1 MVDTV
6 YVVTAGDYSAY
17 HIERVYLDK
26 EEAEQYVAAANL
38 ANPRYFDVF
47 MVEEYQVG
55 APPGEMDGPIWE
67 GRWGRN
73 PDSEEYR
80 KLYGSWPDPRLLNP
94 MLGPY
99 QESLT
104 IEQVWHTGDIPP
116 KAEVTGHEVGVYS
129 HVTVRGTS
137 KDHVEKALHDNV
149 AQARAEIYGI
159 T

>member
-67 GRWGRN
+67 ATWSRS
-73 PDSEEYR
+73 PDSTAWLEQ
-80 KLYGSWPDPRLLNP
+80 YGTWPKNSDHPA
-94 MLGPY
+94 LGPY
-99 QESLT
+99 SEWES
-104 IEQVWHTGDIPP
+104 IQQVWHTGEIPP
-116 KAEVTGHEVGVYS
+116 KAEVTRREVGQYS
-129 HVTVRGTS
+129 QVIVRGTS
-137 KDHVEKALHDNV
+137 KDHVEKALYDNV